1 MQIAKILAVT
11 LLSVGLLQTNAHAAA
26 TQVEG
31 QAGGGIVPWAMISSG
46 TPTVSTTWVD
56 TADYTLSTIG
66 VQAGILDRVELSY
79 ARLTLDP
86 GEPHAGVGHVRMN
99 SFGGKVKLLNMSDVL
114 PAVSVGVQ
122 YKRIDPDGTLEGILD
137 DMGSDDSGVDFYL
150 AATKVLPLDS
160 IPFMEGKKF
169 LLNTTV
175 RGTKAN
181 QIGLL
186 GFGSDN
192 DDSYTAQLEASAGLF
207 LNKQTVFGLEYRMKP
222 DNEQTCEATD
232 TNCPAAFSWNE
243 NDWGDVFFAYFPNPN
258 MAIVAAA
265 ALLGDLAPVPGG
277 SPGEGGNGQR
287 GLYFQ
292 IQGNF

>member
-11 LLSVGLLQTNAHAAA
+11 LLSFGLIQTNAHAAA

-31 QAGGGIVPWAMISSG
+31 QAGGGIVPWALISSG
-46 TPTVSTTWVD
+46 KPTVSTTWVD
-56 TADYTLSTIG
+56 TGDYTLSSIA

-86 GEPHAGVGHVRMN
+86 GEPHAITGHVRLN
-99 SFGGKVKLLNMSDVL
+99 VFGGKIKLLDMSDVL
-114 PAVSVGVQ
+114 PAVAAGLQ
-122 YKRIDPDGTLEGILD
+122 YKRVDGDAVIDGVLNDGGA
-137 DMGSDDSGVDFYL
+137 DDSGFDFYL
-150 AATKVLPLDS
+150 AATKVLPLEP
-160 IPFMEGKKF
+160 IPFLSDKKF

-181 QIGLL
+181 QIGLF
-186 GFGSDN
+186 GFGSNN
-192 DDSYTAQLEASAGLF
+192 DDSYTAQLEASAGIF
-207 LNKQTVFGLEYRMKP
+207 LNEKTVFGLEYRMKP
-222 DNEQTCEATD
+222 DND
-232 TNCPAAFSWNE
+232 FVLGNE
-243 NDWGDVFFAYFPNPN
+243 NDWGDVFFAYFPTPN

-265 ALLGDLAPVPGG
+265 AMFGDLAPVASIESGGQEFKGTPGNI
-277 SPGEGGNGQR
+277 GNGQR